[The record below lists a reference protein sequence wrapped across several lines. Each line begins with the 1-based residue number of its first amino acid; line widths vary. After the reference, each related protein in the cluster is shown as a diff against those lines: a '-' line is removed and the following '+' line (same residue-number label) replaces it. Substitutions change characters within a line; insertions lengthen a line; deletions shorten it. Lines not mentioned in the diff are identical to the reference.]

1 MYTLIK
7 AHTLSQCMETV
18 AKLVADNEK
27 KGERNLVFCEDRLTL
42 IAERNIL
49 RATGGTFL
57 TSVSTFARFLRTPV
71 QVISKQGSVMAVGA
85 VMTALQHEN
94 RLQCFRSTTGVGNDA
109 KCIYETLAQFTA
121 SEITAELLK
130 ESADKLPESPLKRKV
145 EDIAL
150 ILESYTDFLS
160 AHKFLDESRYLS
172 LLPYALRNDKTL
184 KDTNVFFLCYT
195 SFTAQAAQTIRA
207 ALGNAKR
214 VYGIFCDGDEA
225 LYTGGA
231 ANTFLNVCKE
241 FGKGETLCVGTPLDG
256 DAERLRKGLFEAERI
271 FPNKAQTN
279 AIRIFEAG
287 DKMEEAEYVA
297 VQIRRVLAQNP
308 TRRYRD
314 IAVLVSD
321 VAQYSLPLKRAF
333 GEYGIPYFIDE
344 KKSLARHPLS
354 QFLLDCLR
362 VAAES
367 YAPAAVQSLTQNYF
381 FGNADNYRNYLLKFA
396 NYRRGAKREIKT
408 GDTVKEMFPDLE
420 ELQSARARLLLA
432 VDGIKDEAY
441 GSEYCRAVR
450 KILVDFDAQ
459 ERLKALEES
468 MSDVAQKG
476 YLAQIEDTLLRVLDE
491 AELLTKDRKMT
502 VKEFAAVLKDG
513 LDAAEI
519 SLIPLKLDAVFIG
532 GIADSRIEKVS
543 CLFALGMTEDV
554 PVCAN
559 DTAIISDRDIQKLE
573 EVQMRLEPTVA
584 QVNSRSRE
592 SVALNLCTFVD
603 ELHLS
608 YPLAADGS
616 EPALSD
622 VFRYVDALFCTPQNT
637 AIPREK
643 SIPEKEWEYV
653 CSAPVPAVRKL
664 LQLSGELERGDKDKC
679 VWHSSIYT
687 ALDKLS
693 VTEKY
698 DYMPK
703 AEQDDFISYGEEL
716 FLRDGKISPTA
727 LEGYFACPFRHF
739 VERGLKL
746 RQREETAVLAV
757 DTGNFIHELLQE
769 TTVKAEAIQTEQEM
783 YAFAVEK
790 GREILARPVYA
801 TQSDTA
807 SGEVFSDKLL
817 QEGAQ
822 VAVAAY
828 RQIKRSAFKV
838 EETEK
843 GVDAEFFHGKVDRV
857 DGTEKYVR
865 VIDYKTGSIDDSAT
879 SYYTGRKLQ
888 MQLYMS
894 SLQGERTPAGVFY
907 FPASLGYAETD
918 EGRFKMKGF
927 LNGDKDAVLC
937 GDTALTDG
945 MSSDLFPATLAE
957 RSTSKRMMDESTFRD
972 FIDYSVHVA
981 RKGVSELKQGFVAP
995 TPYDN
1000 ACSYCKYG
1008 GMCGFNKENCTPR
1021 KENTIDTTAIA
1032 EIARKKRE
1040 GGND

>member
-57 TSVSTFARFLRTPV
+57 TSVSTFARFLRTSAR
-71 QVISKQGSVMAVGA
+71 VISKQGSVMAVGA

-130 ESADKLPESPLKRKV
+130 ESAEKLPESPLKRKV
-145 EDIAL
+145 QDIAL

-160 AHKFLDESRYLS
+160 AHAFLDESRYLS
-172 LLPYALRNDKTL
+172 LLPYALRDDKTL

-207 ALGNAKR
+207 ALGGAKH
-214 VYGIFCDGDEA
+214 VYGIFCDGEES
-225 LYTGGA
+225 LYTGSA
-231 ANTFLNVCKE
+231 TNTFLNVCKE
-241 FGKGETLCVGTPLDG
+241 FGQGETLCVGTPLDG
-256 DAERLRKGLFEAERI
+256 DAERLRRGLFEAERI
-271 FPNKAQTN
+271 FASRAQTS

-287 DKMEEAEYVA
+287 DKTEETEYVA
-297 VQIRRVLAQNP
+297 VQIRRALAQNP
-308 TRRYRD
+308 KRRYRD

-321 VAQYSLPLKRAF
+321 VAQYSLPIKRAF

-344 KKSLARHPLS
+344 KKSLGRHPLA
-354 QFLLDCLR
+354 QFLLDCFR

-408 GDTVKEMFPDLE
+408 GKLVEDIFPNIE
-420 ELQSARARLLLA
+420 ELQLARERLLLA
-432 VDGIKDEAY
+432 VDGIKNEAY
-441 GSEYCRAVR
+441 GSDYCRAVR

-459 ERLKALEES
+459 ERLKTLEES
-468 MSDVAQKG
+468 TSDVAQKG

-532 GIADSRIEKVS
+532 GIAESRIEKVS

-592 SVALNLCTFVD
+592 SVALNLCTFID

-622 VFRYVDALFCTPQNT
+622 VFRYVDTLFCTPQNT

-643 SIPEKEWEYV
+643 DIPEREWEYV

-664 LQLSGELERGDKDKC
+664 LRLGGELERGNKDTC

-703 AEQDDFISYGEEL
+703 AEQDDFISCGEEL
-716 FLRDGKISPTA
+716 FLHDGKISPTA

-746 RQREETAVLAV
+746 KPREETAVLAV

-769 TTVKAEAIQTEQEM
+769 TTVKAEVIPTEEEM

-790 GREILARPVYA
+790 GKEILARPIYA
-801 TQSDTA
+801 LQSDTA

-822 VAVAAY
+822 VALAAY

-843 GVDAEFFHGKVDRV
+843 GVDAEFFRGKVDRV

-865 VIDYKTGSIDDSAT
+865 IIDYKTGSIDDSAT

-945 MSSDLFPATLAE
+945 ASSDLFPATLVE

-995 TPYDN
+995 TPYDT

-1021 KENTIDTTAIA
+1021 KENAIDTTAIA